1 MNILSVLNT
10 CIVINLYYK
19 RISLEHLHPWL
30 RCIFF
35 RLMPRLLFLN
45 RNKLATAAATRER
58 IASLSMSATMA
69 VNQLNKSKPFNN
81 LQPVDPHH
89 QHNKKLS
96 GGSRGKSSLG
106 GVSNV
111 SSGSGIGVGVGSASI
126 DLIMSSKPRS
136 SSTRV
141 PVAAAAM
148 SPPPPSRRTIHEM
161 MQDMPFAHNRNAMIF
176 MDNSS
181 TVGGG
186 VAVSASKAP
195 GSRMIYSAGQRRAEF
210 DRSREQQR
218 GMIKRYDSNNDLLLV
233 SSGPESGKFR

>member
-1 MNILSVLNT
+1 
-10 CIVINLYYK
+10 
-19 RISLEHLHPWL
+19 
-30 RCIFF
+30 
-35 RLMPRLLFLN
+35 MPRLLFLN

-81 LQPVDPHH
+81 LLPMDPHH

-106 GVSNV
+106 GVSSV

-126 DLIMSSKPRS
+126 DLTMSSKPRS
-136 SSTRV
+136 LSARV
-141 PVAAAAM
+141 PVAM

-161 MQDMPFAHNRNAMIF
+161 MQEMPFAHNRNAMIF

-181 TVGGG
+181 TVGGAGGAG
-186 VAVSASKAP
+186 VASSSASKAP
-195 GSRMIYSAGQRRAEF
+195 GSRMVYSAGQRRAEF
-210 DRSREQQR
+210 DRSREKQR
-218 GMIKRYDSNNDLLLV
+218 ATIKRYDSNNDLLLV